1 MGETK
6 VDEIK
11 PCEPKPKKMVRRSM
25 AIALGIICILLIAV
39 IAFFS
44 ITGISAQNSYN
55 NLQNQ
60 NNQLQAWLDG
70 NETLLNQT
78 QTWLADNITYYNSQI
93 ANLQN
98 QKNQLQTW
106 LSGNITSYE
115 TQIST
120 LNARITQLQ
129 TLLNGNITAYN
140 SYVADHHHTDE
151 DYTNFYNISNLAD
164 STVWINDQTIGQ
176 PAGAS
181 TSWTESVNYAGY
193 VSVLV
198 QTSSVAG
205 THVRIIYSA
214 YGVSFDQEIIVSVG
228 GTAVFPILPSNV
240 TVEVGNGNNIL
251 EGGATETVT
260 ITYYY

>member
-6 VDEIK
+6 VDEK
-11 PCEPKPKKMVRRSM
+11 PCETKPKKMVRRSV
-25 AIALGIICILLIAV
+25 AIALGMICILLIAV
-39 IAFFS
+39 IAYFS
-44 ITGISAQNSYN
+44 IAGISAQNSYN

-60 NNQLQAWLDG
+60 NNQLQ
-70 NETLLNQT
+70 
-78 QTWLADNITYYNSQI
+78 TWLNGNITYYNSQI
-93 ANLQN
+93 ANLTN

-106 LSGNITSYE
+106 LSENITSYE

-120 LNARITQLQ
+120 LNARITQMQ
-129 TLLNGNITAYN
+129 TWLNGNITAYN

-164 STVWINDQTIGQ
+164 SAVWVNDQTISQ

-181 TSWTESVNYAGY
+181 TSWTEPVNYAGY
-193 VSVLV
+193 VSVSV

-205 THVRIIYSA
+205 THVRVTYSA
-214 YGVSFDQEIIVSVG
+214 YGVSFDQEIVVSAG

-240 TVEVGNGNNIL
+240 TVEVGNSNNIL
-251 EGGATETVT
+251 EGGATENVT